1 MSGYLVP
8 LKIYLAFNV
17 ITFFHLATANI
28 KAEAN
33 YIWKT
38 SWLFDLIRSS
48 WLPGGRGDHGGV
60 DVHGDGGG
68 GAAVRPHL
76 RQDPGDLQTAKA
88 SSGH

>member
-60 DVHGDGGG
+60 DVHGHG
-68 GAAVRPHL
+68 R
-76 RQDPGDLQTAKA
+76 R
-88 SSGH
+88 